1 MRFGNG
7 RSWRVFEILAIGL
20 QSGRCGKQQGAGAD
34 DECRSERMEQV
45 LSTIVNNG
53 LKAGWTALGH
63 KEGEGPVREGQVLK
77 ILAESGGQLPE
88 VSAE

>member
-1 MRFGNG
+1 
-7 RSWRVFEILAIGL
+7 
-20 QSGRCGKQQGAGAD
+20 
-34 DECRSERMEQV
+34 MEQV

-63 KEGEGPVREGQVLK
+63 REGEGPVREGQVLK